1 MLGVSLLAI
10 LFLQSGLDKV
20 FDWKGNLEWLTNHFS
35 KSIFKNFV
43 KILLFVITI
52 LEISAGVFSLI
63 GVFMIL
69 IKQTFGYAILGS
81 ILSAISIICLF
92 TGQRIAKDYV
102 GAGSL
107 VNYFILTLLMI
118 YFLTI

>member
-1 MLGVSLLAI
+1 
-10 LFLQSGLDKV
+10 
-20 FDWKGNLEWLTNHFS
+20 
-35 KSIFKNFV
+35 
-43 KILLFVITI
+43 
-52 LEISAGVFSLI
+52 
-63 GVFMIL
+63 MIL